1 MSPRAKSAAAWLCLT
16 LATAGMAALGLD
28 RALCLIARDLIDTAD
43 EVSAGI
49 YQQIRVPS
57 LEAGADP
64 LKSLQDDIE
73 LQRFL
78 RISRALRR
86 SLVYTQIENADG
98 RVILSA
104 DQAAPDWISKKE
116 SSIEDLRRQLRS
128 RIPLALLPAL
138 WSPRTF
144 VYRRPVLFDG
154 HELETINVGI
164 STALMAEDVR
174 AQTGVLAGG
183 AILTLG
189 LTWLVFC
196 LIASRLTGARDILG
210 AGAAAEPI
218 VRKRH
223 RWKIPGLGGPPK
235 PLGASDGSNAAA
247 AQDSLLELLDSI
259 HDGALTIDGRGV
271 VGFANSKARY
281 LLGPQAAIPGKSIR
295 NALGNE
301 HPLIQILEAAI
312 AGPVKSQHVQLNVYG
327 SQNRFETVTVS
338 TFPVNREQGLVVLLG
353 EPIPIDQ
360 MQDYCGDLFLAE
372 TTAQPN
378 GSARH
383 SALVEI
389 TVSEQGKAGIH
400 PRHLRELL
408 DLYFAEHNDA
418 CGRAL
423 LSRAQELQRAISRQ
437 QVDDDQVIARL
448 RLAVASAQSIVG

>member
-1 MSPRAKSAAAWLCLT
+1 MSPRAKSAAAAWLCLT

-49 YQQIRVPS
+49 YQQIRVPP

-78 RISRALRR
+78 RISQASRR
-86 SLVYTQIENADG
+86 SLVYAQIENADG
-98 RVILSA
+98 HVILSA
-104 DQAAPDWISKKE
+104 DQASNWSPKRA

-154 HELETINVGI
+154 HDLETINVGI
-164 STALMAEDVR
+164 SSALMAEDVR

-196 LIASRLTGARDILG
+196 LLASRLTGAREILG
-210 AGAAAEPI
+210 AGAATEPI

-223 RWKIPGLGGPPK
+223 RWTIPGLGGPPR
-235 PLGASDGSNAAA
+235 PLGASDSSDAAA
-247 AQDSLLELLDSI
+247 AQDSLVELLDSI
-259 HDGALTIDGRGV
+259 RDGALTIDGRGV

-281 LLGPQAAIPGKSIR
+281 LLGPQAAMPGKSIR
-295 NALGNE
+295 NALGSE
-301 HPLIQILEAAI
+301 HPMVQILEAAI

-327 SQNRFETVTVS
+327 SQDRFGPITVS
-338 TFPVNREQGLVVLLG
+338 TFPVNREHGLVVLLG

-360 MQDYCGDLFLAE
+360 MQDYDSFPAD
-372 TTAQPN
+372 AARPN
-378 GSARH
+378 GTARQ

-389 TVSEQGKAGIH
+389 TVSEHGKVGIH
-400 PRHLRELL
+400 PRYLRELL
-408 DLYFAEHNDA
+408 DLYFAAHNEA
-418 CGRAL
+418 SGRAL
-423 LSRAQELQRAISRQ
+423 LSRAQELHRGVSRQ
-437 QVDDDQVIARL
+437 QADDDQVIARL
-448 RLAVASAQSIVG
+448 RLAVAPADSIVG